1 MSNELPSPSASGGLI
16 APFTLPEDGQLFCK
30 FGVTNML
37 QEEAIRLVLIEKIRW
52 LTRLRWIA
60 IGGILLTSYVTSR
73 LIVFIPDAAPFYAI
87 AGLMTLFNVGSLFWA
102 GRSRKL
108 SLVRVNAVTQCIV
121 DSFSLVSLIHFTGG
135 IENPFFIY
143 FVFHAMIAGILL
155 PRWLSYSVAFYMS
168 SLFGSVVFLEYSSFI
183 PHYHI
188 DIFPST
194 IYGEN
199 LWQNQGYILA
209 VFFILVST
217 LFLSVYFT
225 TYIMERLRKTRNEL
239 VLESNKYETVIE
251 NMADGVI
258 FINPDGRVAFCNS
271 AAERIRNVKRE
282 DIVGKTVFEYHP
294 THLVRTLNNILDEFK
309 SGKKDSFRR
318 KMRVNDDYSYNTYT
332 PVFSREG
339 KFLGAMLLS
348 QDLTE
353 RKRLESDLIKAERLA
368 TIGKMSARVAHEIKN
383 PLSSISLNIEL
394 LHDELKGYEGVA
406 TKEAINLLASIM
418 AEVDRLTGVSEE
430 YLQFARLPNLPLKA
444 RSVNAILLELTRFLR
459 EEISEDN
466 IILTEDYEKDLPLV
480 AVDEN
485 QMKQAFLNILKNS
498 FEAMP
503 DGGKLCV
510 RTGRGHNGAVV
521 VHITDTGIGIDEE
534 KLEKIFDPFYT
545 TKDIGTGLG
554 LAVSQQIIREHGG
567 EVHCQ
572 SAPGQGTTFAIQL
585 PKAEEL

>member
-1 MSNELPSPSASGGLI
+1 
-16 APFTLPEDGQLFCK
+16 
-30 FGVTNML
+30 ML

-52 LTRLRWIA
+52 LTGLRWIA
-60 IGGILLTSYVTSR
+60 IGGIFLTSYVTSR
-73 LIVFIPDAAPFYAI
+73 IEVFISDATPFYAI
-87 AGLMTLFNVGSLFWA
+87 AGLMTLFNVGSLFWTRT
-102 GRSRKL
+102 GKSRKL

-155 PRWLSYSVAFYMS
+155 PRWLSYSVAFFMS
-168 SLFGSVVFLEYSSFI
+168 GLFGSVVFLEYSSFI

-217 LFLSVYFT
+217 LVLSVYIT
-225 TYIMERLRKTRNEL
+225 TYIMERLRKARNEL
-239 VLESNKYETVIE
+239 VLESNKYETMIE

-258 FINPDGRVAFCNS
+258 FVNPDGKVAFCNT

-282 DIVGKTVFEYHP
+282 NIVGEAVLGYHPFHLSKTV
-294 THLVRTLNNILDEFK
+294 NNILDDFK
-309 SGKKDSFRR
+309 NGKKGAFRQ
-318 KMRVNDDYSYNTYT
+318 KMRVNDDYSYNVYI
-332 PVFSREG
+332 PIFGKNG
-339 KFLGAMLLS
+339 KFLGTMLLS

-353 RKRLESDLIKAERLA
+353 RKRLESALVKAERLA

-394 LHDELKGYEGVA
+394 LHGELKGCDGVA
-406 TKEAINLLASIM
+406 TKEAINLIAPIM
-418 AEVDRLTGVSEE
+418 AEVDRLTGLSEE
-430 YLQFARLPNLPLKA
+430 YLQFAKLPNLPLKA
-444 RSVNAILLELTRFLR
+444 RPINAILSELAGFLR
-459 EEISEDN
+459 KGIPEDN
-466 IILTEDYEKDLPLV
+466 IILTEDYEKDLPFV
-480 AVDEN
+480 AIDEN
-485 QMKQAFLNILKNS
+485 QMKQAFLNILKNA

-503 DGGKLCV
+503 NGGKLCV
-510 RTGRGHNGAVV
+510 RTGRGHNCTVV

-534 KLEKIFDPFYT
+534 KLEKIFVPFYT
-545 TKDIGTGLG
+545 TKDSGTGLG
-554 LAVSQQIIREHGG
+554 LTISQQIIREHGG
-567 EVHCQ
+567 EIHCQ
-572 SAPGQGTTFAIQL
+572 SAQGQGTTFTIQL
-585 PKAEEL
+585 PIAQQ

>member
-1 MSNELPSPSASGGLI
+1 
-16 APFTLPEDGQLFCK
+16 
-30 FGVTNML
+30 ML
-37 QEEAIRLVLIEKIRW
+37 QEEAVRLVFIEKIRW
-52 LTRLRWIA
+52 LIRLRWIA
-60 IGGILLTSYVTSR
+60 IGGIFVTSYAASR
-73 LIVFIPDAAPFYAI
+73 LIVFIPDATPFYAI
-87 AGLMTLFNVGSLFWA
+87 AGSMTLFNVGSLLWTRA
-102 GRSRKL
+102 LRSRKL
-108 SLVRVNAVTQCIV
+108 SLARANAVIQCIA
-121 DSFSLVSLIHFTGG
+121 DSCSLVSLIHFTGG

-155 PRWLSYSVAFYMS
+155 PRWLSYSGAFFMS
-168 SLFGSVVFLEYSSFI
+168 GLFGFVVFLEYSSFI

-194 IYGEN
+194 IYGKN
-199 LWQNQGYILA
+199 LWQDQEYILA

-225 TYIMERLRKTRNEL
+225 TYIMERLRKSRNEL
-239 VLESNKYETVIE
+239 VLESNKYETLIE

-294 THLVRTLNNILDEFK
+294 SHLAKTLNNILDEFK
-309 SGKKDSFRR
+309 SGKKGSFQQ
-318 KMRVNDDYSYNTYT
+318 KMRANDDYSYNTYT
-332 PVFSREG
+332 PVFSKEG
-339 KFLGAMLLS
+339 KFLGVMLLS

-353 RKRLESDLIKAERLA
+353 RMRLEYALIKAERLA

-394 LHDELKGYEGVA
+394 LHDELKCYDGA
-406 TKEAINLLASIM
+406 TTKEALNLLASIM
-418 AEVDRLTGVSEE
+418 AEVDRLTGISEE

-444 RSVNAILLELTRFLR
+444 RAVNAILIELTGFLR
-459 EEISEDN
+459 EEISKDN
-466 IILTEDYEKDLPLV
+466 IILAEYYEKDLPLV
-480 AVDEN
+480 AIDEN
-485 QMKQAFLNILKNS
+485 QMKQALLNIFKNS

-503 DGGKLCV
+503 NGGKLSV
-510 RTGRGHNGAVV
+510 STERGRNGTIE

-545 TKDIGTGLG
+545 TKNSGTGLG
-554 LAVSQQIIREHGG
+554 LAISQQIILEHGG
-567 EVHCQ
+567 EIGCQ
-572 SAPGQGTTFAIQL
+572 SAPGYGTTFTIQL
-585 PKAEEL
+585 PIARSNEQ

>member
-1 MSNELPSPSASGGLI
+1 MLNEEVIKL
-16 APFTLPEDGQLFCK
+16 E
-30 FGVTNML
+30 
-37 QEEAIRLVLIEKIRW
+37 LIEEIRW
-52 LTRLRWIA
+52 LIRLRWIA
-60 IGGILLTSYVTSR
+60 IGGILLISYVTSR
-73 LIVFIPDAAPFYAI
+73 IAVLVPDDIPFYVI
-87 AGLMTLFNVGSLFWA
+87 AGLLALFNVVSLFWA
-102 GRSRKL
+102 RTLRSRKF
-108 SLVRVNAVTQCIV
+108 SLARINAVIQCII
-121 DSFSLVSLIHFTGG
+121 DSFALVLLIHFAGG

-143 FVFHAMIAGILL
+143 FVFHAIIAGILL
-155 PRWLSYSVAFYMS
+155 PRWLSYSVAFFMS
-168 SLFGSVVFLEYSSFI
+168 SLFSAVVFLEYSSFI

-199 LWQNQGYILA
+199 LWQNQGYILS

-225 TYIMERLRKTRNEL
+225 TYIMERLRKSRNAL
-239 VLESNKYETVIE
+239 VLEKDKYETMIE

-258 FINPDGRVAFCNS
+258 FINPDGSIAFCNS
-271 AAERIRNVKRE
+271 AAERIRKVKRE
-282 DIVGKTVFEYHP
+282 NVVGETVFEFHP
-294 THLVRTLNNILDEFK
+294 PRLDKTINNILDEFK
-309 SGKKDSFRR
+309 SGKKGSFRR
-318 KMRVNDDYSYNTYT
+318 KMRANDDYSHNIYT
-332 PVFSREG
+332 PVFSKDG
-339 KFLGAMLLS
+339 KFLGVMLLS
-348 QDLTE
+348 QDMTE
-353 RKRLESDLIKAERLA
+353 RKRLESALIKAERLA
-368 TIGKMSARVAHEIKN
+368 TIGKMSARIAHEIKN

-394 LHDELKGYEGVA
+394 LHDELKCCDGVA